1 MKKTRLALLIVPL
14 LLLSGCNSTQQIS
27 DEPRESTKASSTKK
41 LEESSEE
48 SSEEEESSEDSS
60 EISETSDS
68 TKDSAKKSSS
78 DISWADVESDL
89 EEKTETSSLDLLYEN
104 SEPMIYTENDVEV
117 QVNGYRYYKIQNFTR
132 NLRIP
137 FGDQNAEGGVIVLAV
152 TLKNETDKT
161 VYYGNG
167 FSFSI
172 TGSRSSLMR
181 TKNMLTDDMEG
192 DLIQNDSEIA
202 TGEELV
208 GFIPFAVEPAEMEK
222 LDENNEAIL
231 EVPGIFTKKGSFKSA
246 DALFMGTKE
255 TVPFDAKGEAKSE
268 VNTEAKTEDKS
279 EATSALY
286 EDKATAENMGTK
298 RLLVNKKV
306 DETHEFE
313 GVKVTLDGYQL
324 TEFEPNEDQAAR
336 FRRYDTGIVLLTAK
350 VTVQNNGKEV
360 LQFNDTSGS
369 LKIGN
374 KGSIISQ
381 SALEVR
387 ADPSELPIGDTK
399 TKYVVVPID
408 KESYE
413 KLYKGK
419 EFVLNINIHDESHSR
434 MNSAGDIEFRF
445 EN

>member
-1 MKKTRLALLIVPL
+1 MNKSHLVLLAIPL
-14 LLLSGCNSTQQIS
+14 LFLGACKPNPPAPQELQKATEITSTKPLKTSPEEIDELIEDSS
-27 DEPRESTKASSTKK
+27 DSSEPSESTKASEK
-41 LEESSEE
+41 
-48 SSEEEESSEDSS
+48 
-60 EISETSDS
+60 ETSATHS
-68 TKDSAKKSSS
+68 
-78 DISWADVESDL
+78 ILSWQTLESDL
-89 EEKTETSSLDLLYEN
+89 KEKTETTSLELLYEN
-104 SEPMIYTENDVEV
+104 DKPMTYAENDVEV

-152 TLKNETDKT
+152 TLKNDTDKA

-181 TKNMLTDDMEG
+181 TKNMLTEDMEG
-192 DLIQNDSEIA
+192 DLLQNDSELA
-202 TGEELV
+202 ANEELS
-208 GFIPFAVEPAEMEK
+208 GFIPFAVEPSEMEK

-231 EVPGIFTKKGSFKSA
+231 EVPGLFTKKGSFTSS
-246 DALFMGTKE
+246 DALFLGTKE

-268 VNTEAKTEDKS
+268 AAS
-279 EATSALY
+279 HLY

-298 RLLVNKKV
+298 RLLVEKEVNESK
-306 DETHEFE
+306 TFE

-324 TEFEPNEDQAAR
+324 AEFEPNEEQAAR

-350 VTVQNNGKEV
+350 VTIQNKGKET

-381 SALEVR
+381 STLEVR
-387 ADPSELPIGDTK
+387 ADPSELPIGETK
-399 TKYVVVPID
+399 TKFVVVPID

-413 KLYKGK
+413 KLYKDQ
-419 EFVLNINIHDESHSR
+419 EFVLNIHIHDESHSR
-434 MNSAGDIEFRF
+434 MNEAGDLAFTFR
-445 EN
+445 N